1 MAISVENQERLSSLK
16 VEDLRI
22 IVNQFISD
30 DEKNNVKT
38 WNKATLINRIVN
50 SDLTDEELESLLPVQ
65 AQDNTPTTSED
76 TAKSEDIAKPEAQ
89 SDEPSATTLKNMIAE
104 MRKTALE
111 PVVVTITCLDE
122 KDISMNKE
130 CETFSIENGHFSVG
144 KVVPFNI
151 PVEIPRALVDAIREI
166 KMSKVIALSDEQQRL
181 QKRLSVVT
189 RVPRYNVAIMDREAL
204 GTK

>member
-65 AQDNTPTTSED
+65 AQDNTPTTPED
-76 TAKSEDIAKPEAQ
+76 TATPETQ